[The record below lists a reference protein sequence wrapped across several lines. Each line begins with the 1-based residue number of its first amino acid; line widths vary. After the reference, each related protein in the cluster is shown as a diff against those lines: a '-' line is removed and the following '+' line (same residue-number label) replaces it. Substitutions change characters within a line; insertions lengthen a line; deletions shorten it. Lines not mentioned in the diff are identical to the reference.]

1 MYIIEYESNSKGDRE
16 MNKRQINQGV
26 TIGHQ
31 DDLTCLQEHRRMIFA
46 IKQLPIC
53 PSIAQT
59 DDQKNWLKHMQN
71 FWVYMGLRL
80 DYLQL
85 KQLGFLPV
93 DPIDDPNSHPR
104 LREHLDLF
112 SSYFFQ
118 MLQVVIKGF
127 PFIKDAA
134 IREGRNFN
142 FDNPRDLFTEIC
154 RDCSKPVIE
163 DAFSKGIDQG
173 VELNQ
178 VRAVGTT
185 MSKFY
190 RGRLSK
196 DYSGKSVCKNE
207 LSEEQILLDLKSGD
221 WFCFWQFAVFKHRF
235 KELREPWKEFLKTQK
250 NLNRFIHETNQGTRL
265 MMLKWHSG
273 HAVYSSTS
281 RPLKF
286 DSSPFTFLKA

>member
-1 MYIIEYESNSKGDRE
+1 
-16 MNKRQINQGV
+16 MNKRQINQGI

-31 DDLTCLQEHRRMIFA
+31 DDITWLQEHRQMIFA
-46 IKQLPIC
+46 IKQLPVC

-71 FWVYMGLRL
+71 FWVSMGLRL
-80 DYLQL
+80 DYLQR

-93 DPIDDPNSHPR
+93 DPIDNPGLPLGH
-104 LREHLDLF
+104 REYLDLF
-112 SSYFFQ
+112 SSHFFQ
-118 MLQVVIKGF
+118 MLQVIIKGF

-142 FDNPRDLFTEIC
+142 FNNPRDLFTEIC
-154 RDCSKPVIE
+154 RYCSKSVIE
-163 DAFSKGIDQG
+163 DAFSKDIDQG

-178 VRAVGTT
+178 ARASWTT

-207 LSEEQILLDLKSGD
+207 PSEEQILSDLKSSN
-221 WFCFWQFAVFKHRF
+221 WFWFWQFAVFKHRF
-235 KELREPWKEFLKTQK
+235 KELREPWKEFLKTYK
-250 NLNRFIHETNQGTRL
+250 NLNRFIHETQGTRL

-286 DSSPFTFLKA
+286 DSSPFTFLNA

>member
-1 MYIIEYESNSKGDRE
+1 

-31 DDLTCLQEHRRMIFA
+31 DDIIWLQEHRQMIFA

-59 DDQKNWLKHMQN
+59 DDQKNWLKHTQN
-71 FWVYMGLRL
+71 FWFYMGLRL
-80 DYLQL
+80 NYLQL
-85 KQLGFLPV
+85 KQLGFLPL
-93 DPIDDPNSHPR
+93 DPIDDPNLHPS
-104 LREHLDLF
+104 LREQIDLF
-112 SSYFFQ
+112 SSHFFQ
-118 MLQVVIKGF
+118 MLQVVIKGL

-142 FDNPRDLFTEIC
+142 FDDPRDLFTEIC
-154 RDCSKPVIE
+154 RDCSKSAVE
-163 DAFSKGIDQG
+163 DVFSKGIDQG

-178 VRAVGTT
+178 ARASWTT

-196 DYSGKSVCKNE
+196 DYLGKSVCKNE
-207 LSEEQILLDLKSGD
+207 LSEEQILSDLKSSD
-221 WFCFWQFAVFKHRF
+221 WFWQFAVFKHQF
-235 KELREPWKEFLKTQK
+235 KGLREPWKEFLKTYK
-250 NLNRFIHETNQGTRL
+250 NFNRFIHETQGTRL

-286 DSSPFTFLKA
+286 AYSPFTFLNT